1 MIACACTER
10 KCCCTIGWNMA
21 VSIVMLTV
29 ALMTFVPLLR
39 VYESGLKDIQ
49 NINQNGLEK
58 ADFGYL
64 YSSLLELVILLFVY
78 TPMIQ
83 LILFSG
89 IL

>member
-10 KCCCTIGWNMA
+10 KCCWTIGWNMA
-21 VSIVMLTV
+21 ISIVMLTLALTTFV
-29 ALMTFVPLLR
+29 ALLR
-39 VYESGLKDIQ
+39 AYESGLKDIQ

-58 ADFGYL
+58 ADLGYL
-64 YSSLLELVILLFVY
+64 YSILLELAISLFVY

>member
-1 MIACACTER
+1 MIACACMER
-10 KCCCTIGWNMA
+10 KCCRTIGWNMA
-21 VSIVMLTV
+21 ISIVMLTV
-29 ALMTFVPLLR
+29 ALTTFVALLR
-39 VYESGLKDIQ
+39 AYESGLKDIQ

-64 YSSLLELVILLFVY
+64 YSSLLELAISLFVY

-89 IL
+89 IF

>member
-10 KCCCTIGWNMA
+10 KCCHTIGWNMA
-21 VSIVMLTV
+21 ISIVMLTV
-29 ALMTFVPLLR
+29 ALTTFVALLR
-39 VYESGLKDIQ
+39 AHESGLKDIQ
-49 NINQNGLEK
+49 NINQNGLEE

-64 YSSLLELVILLFVY
+64 YSSLLELAISLFMY

>member
-1 MIACACTER
+1 
-10 KCCCTIGWNMA
+10 MA
-21 VSIVMLTV
+21 ISIVMLTMALTTFV
-29 ALMTFVPLLR
+29 ALLR
-39 VYESGLKDIQ
+39 AYESGLKDIQ

-64 YSSLLELVILLFVY
+64 YSSLLELVTSLFVY
-78 TPMIQ
+78 TPMMQ